1 MIKELC
7 ISCGM
12 DTLYD
17 FETHV
22 DHRVGYLDGV
32 GQLCLKCFEGQIDED
47 VICIPKTLII
57 DTPNDMELG
66 RKIRE
71 IINKR

>member
-32 GQLCLKCFEGQIDED
+32 GQLCLKCFEGQID
-47 VICIPKTLII
+47 
-57 DTPNDMELG
+57 
-66 RKIRE
+66 
-71 IINKR
+71 

>member
-1 MIKELC
+1 MIKESC
-7 ISCGM
+7 IYCGEE
-12 DTLYD
+12 TLYD
-17 FETHV
+17 FETQIE
-22 DHRVGYLDGV
+22 HRVGYLKGV

-47 VICIPKTLII
+47 VICISKTLII
-57 DTPNDMELG
+57 ETSNDMELG